1 MQNSGDTRGRRTH
14 ALGTTDGQCEYV
26 IFRLPADSDDASGLG
41 GWVGVAATDRGICRL
56 SLPRSTCEAAL
67 TALSPGP
74 DWTLSW
80 TALLCRAH
88 RQVVDYLRGRR
99 SDFTLPVDLRGLSDF
114 AVEVLSRLR
123 GIGYG
128 QTCSY
133 AQMAMAAG
141 RPRASRAVGRVMASN
156 PVPLVLPCHRV
167 VGSDGR
173 LVGFGGGLWQK
184 SALLAL
190 EASCSSAFGHARPT
204 ATTFRV
210 G

>member
-1 MQNSGDTRGRRTH
+1 MRT
-14 ALGTTDGQCEYV
+14 ATDQCEYV
-26 IFRLPADSDDASGLG
+26 IFRLPADFGNVSGPG

-56 SLPRSTCEAAL
+56 SLPRPTCEAAL
-67 TALSPGP
+67 SALSPRP
-74 DWTLSW
+74 DWALSW

-88 RQVVDYLRGRR
+88 RQIADYLRGRLR
-99 SDFTLPVDLRGLSDF
+99 TFTLPVDLRGLSDF

-123 GIGYG
+123 GIDYG

-133 AQMAMAAG
+133 GDLAACVG

-184 SALLAL
+184 SALLEL
-190 EASCSSAFGHARPT
+190 EASSDAASGVARPG
-204 ATTFRV
+204 ARSFCV

>member
-1 MQNSGDTRGRRTH
+1 M
-14 ALGTTDGQCEYV
+14 GTTSGQCEYV
-26 IFRLPADSDDASGLG
+26 IFKLPANLDGASGFG

-56 SLPRSTCEAAL
+56 SLPRPTCEAAL
-67 TALSPGP
+67 AALSPRP
-74 DWTLSW
+74 DWALAW

-99 SDFTLPVDLRGLSDF
+99 SVFTLPVDLHGLSDF

-128 QTCSY
+128 ETCSY
-133 AQMAMAAG
+133 AQMAMAVG

-184 SALLAL
+184 SALLEL
-190 EASCSSAFGHARPT
+190 EASAGAASIVAKPRARS
-204 ATTFRV
+204 FRV